1 MIATE
6 PAPYTASRI
15 AGIVQTA
22 LHDAGAL
29 GVLPTPLDAL
39 RRAAGIEL
47 LESAPLRAGVLG
59 ATWFETRTIY
69 VDPAQSP
76 CRRRFTEAHELV
88 HALCPWHH
96 AVLREDTSA
105 ELFGATRDALEAEAN
120 AGAAMLIFQGPAF
133 ARLAAGMPCD
143 LDTVRTLAAAHG
155 ASLHATLHHFVEADQ
170 RPVAMLA
177 VGRFPAK
184 DGALP
189 VWRGVESP
197 AFRARHGP
205 ALGLAPHGVRPGS
218 ALHALVERARTGDV
232 TPVQLGAGA
241 SRLRLEAHYNRHA
254 FLVLVSGT
262 TSARRG

>member
-1 MIATE
+1 VIAAE
-6 PAPYTASRI
+6 PAPYTATRI
-15 AGIVQTA
+15 AGIVQAA
-22 LHDAGAL
+22 LRGAGLL

-39 RRAAGIEL
+39 RRTAGIAL
-47 LESAPLRAGVLG
+47 VDAAPLRADVLG
-59 ATWFETRTIY
+59 ATWFEARTIY

-76 CRRRFTEAHELV
+76 SRRRFTQAHEL
-88 HALCPWHH
+88 
-96 AVLREDTSA
+96 
-105 ELFGATRDALEAEAN
+105 
-120 AGAAMLIFQGPAF
+120 
-133 ARLAAGMPCD
+133 AGMPCEFE
-143 LDTVRTLAAAHG
+143 TVRTLAAAHG
-155 ASLHATLHHFVEADQ
+155 ASPHATLHHFVQADP

-197 AFRARHGP
+197 AFRTRHGP
-205 ALGLAPHGVRPGS
+205 ALGIAPDGVRPGS

-232 TPVQLGAGA
+232 TPVHLGAGG

-254 FLVLVSGT
+254 FLVLVAEAP